1 MNRWLAG
8 ISQDDLETTWEAET
22 ETQTEVAAVDT
33 AVDFV
38 LAAETSETQL
48 HGHDSEIQA
57 ESQPEAETLP
67 DEDSLWP
74 RRRMAEFQAET
85 LPDGTLPDETL
96 PDETMAD
103 DNELDPPVEETLP
116 DKTLPD
122 ETQADPTVAADAMAT
137 AVLPRT
143 RLAQAELLLSA
154 TARITTNEMGQWL
167 LADEPG
173 ATEMLAQHPPEWVMP
188 ILPLGPGDDDQ
199 LQGCPVPTWMAE
211 ETMSPTEVAIQ
222 AHLDVLFP
230 PSSQDS
236 QPVEDSQPV
245 AETQAEEEVLFDGG
259 LPFSIMF
266 DGGLPESDITAE
278 THEQAEAESD
288 MDRMIRELAEA
299 NTDSITAESDILA
312 GSPFRSCPVACSPS
326 QTSQAEADIAAETQ
340 EQADES
346 DERDESDET
355 SSLSSG
361 ASSARANNADNT
373 DNNDPSQGSNAGSLS
388 PTPPPPGRDV
398 ALWPGV
404 FPCRQLH
411 E

>member
-1 MNRWLAG
+1 
-8 ISQDDLETTWEAET
+8 
-22 ETQTEVAAVDT
+22 
-33 AVDFV
+33 
-38 LAAETSETQL
+38 
-48 HGHDSEIQA
+48 
-57 ESQPEAETLP
+57 
-67 DEDSLWP
+67 
-74 RRRMAEFQAET
+74 
-85 LPDGTLPDETL
+85 
-96 PDETMAD
+96 
-103 DNELDPPVEETLP
+103 
-116 DKTLPD
+116 
-122 ETQADPTVAADAMAT
+122 
-137 AVLPRT
+137 
-143 RLAQAELLLSA
+143 
-154 TARITTNEMGQWL
+154 
-167 LADEPG
+167 
-173 ATEMLAQHPPEWVMP
+173 MP
-188 ILPLGPGDDDQ
+188 ILFLGPGDDDQ

-245 AETQAEEEVLFDGG
+245 AETQAEEEVL
-259 LPFSIMF
+259 F

-346 DERDESDET
+346 DESTERDESDET
-355 SSLSSG
+355 SFLSSG